1 MPQYTT
7 GTARVLSAAPQRVE
21 LVGATT
27 TNQLVAGDLWKFQA
41 DEAPAFFTIGSIVSA
56 TLFDLTGP
64 YTGAQALDTLLPYL
78 AVRDFTPNFFIPEL
92 APGDVRIRDVYTQAM
107 RIIDANLG
115 GGSPAEFS
123 FVGAVTVGD
132 KPFRWYPP
140 RRSNIRSVAAFL
152 GTAPSGN
159 SLIVDVK
166 KNGAT
171 IFATTANR
179 PTILP
184 GNFFGLSGAPDTKLL
199 EVTDFLTV
207 AVSQIGSGVAGS
219 DLVVQVRF

>member
-1 MPQYTT
+1 M
-7 GTARVLSAAPQRVE
+7 
-21 LVGATT
+21 
-27 TNQLVAGDLWKFQA
+27 
-41 DEAPAFFTIGSIVSA
+41 
-56 TLFDLTGP
+56 
-64 YTGAQALDTLLPYL
+64 

-140 RRSNIRSVAAFL
+140 RRSNIKSVATFV
-152 GTAPSGN
+152 GTAPSGD
-159 SLIVDVK
+159 SLIVNVK
-166 KNGAT
+166 KNGST
-171 IFATTANR
+171 IFTTTANR
-179 PTILP
+179 PAILP
-184 GNFFGLSGAPDTKLL
+184 GTFFALSGAPDTKLI

-207 AVSQIGSGVAGS
+207 EVAQIGSSVAGS
-219 DLVVQVRF
+219 DLVAQVRF